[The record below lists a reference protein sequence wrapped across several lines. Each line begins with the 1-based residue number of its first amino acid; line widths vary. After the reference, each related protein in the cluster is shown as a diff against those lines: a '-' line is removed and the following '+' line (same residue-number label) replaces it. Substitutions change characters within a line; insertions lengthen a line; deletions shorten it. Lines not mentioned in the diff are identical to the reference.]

1 MFNFFV
7 NNTNKIDNLY
17 YIEGDDFNHVKNVLR
32 MKIGDT
38 LLVSE
43 GGKSSLCMIEEFAD
57 DKVIAKILKEDY
69 QDTNLPIEIYL
80 FQGLPKADK
89 FELIIQKAV
98 ELGAHKIIPV
108 EMSRSV
114 VKIED
119 KKKSSKVDRWQ
130 AIAEAAAKQSKC
142 SSVPNIGDV
151 TPFKLAVKQ
160 ASELDVILV
169 PYECQDGMTSTV
181 NALKEVKCGQK
192 VGIFIGPEGG
202 FDDNEIAML
211 VEFGGKTI
219 SLGKRI
225 LRTET
230 AAIASIT
237 MLMLYA
243 EVNFGDK

>member
-7 NNTNKIDNLY
+7 QNSNRIENFY
-17 YIEGDDFNHVKNVLR
+17 YIEGDDYNHVKNVLR
-32 MKIGDT
+32 MKVGDT

-43 GGKSSLCMIEEFAD
+43 NGKSSLCMIENFTD
-57 DKVIAKILKEDY
+57 SQVVVKILKEDY

-80 FQGLPKADK
+80 YQGLPKADK
-89 FELIIQKAV
+89 LELIIQKTV
-98 ELGAHKIIPV
+98 ELGVHKIIPV

-119 KKKSSKVDRWQ
+119 KKKASKVERWQ

-142 SSVPNIGDV
+142 SSIPKIGDV
-151 TPFKLAVKQ
+151 TSFKLAVKQ

-169 PYECQDGMTSTV
+169 PYECQDGMISTV
-181 NALKEVKCGQK
+181 NALKEIKNGQK

-211 VEFGGKTI
+211 SSFAGKTI

-230 AAIASIT
+230 AAIASVT

-243 EVNFGDK
+243 EVNLGDK

>member
-7 NNTNKIDNLY
+7 KSSNKIDNFY

-32 MKIGDT
+32 MKVGDT

-43 GGKSSLCMIEEFAD
+43 GGKSSLCMIEDFAEN
-57 DKVIAKILKEDY
+57 KVVVKILKEDY
-69 QDTNLPIEIYL
+69 QDTTLPIEIYL

-89 FELIIQKAV
+89 LELIIQKTV
-98 ELGAHKIIPV
+98 ELGVHEIIPV

-114 VKIED
+114 VKIEE
-119 KKKSSKVDRWQ
+119 KKKSAKVERWQ

-142 SSVPNIGDV
+142 SSVPKIGDV
-151 TPFKLAVKQ
+151 TSFKLAVKK
-160 ASELDVILV
+160 ASELDLILV

-181 NALKEVKCGQK
+181 NALKDIKRGQK

-202 FDDNEIAML
+202 FADNEITL
-211 VEFGGKTI
+211 LSEHSGKTI

-230 AAIASIT
+230 AAIASVT

-243 EVNFGDK
+243 EVNLGD